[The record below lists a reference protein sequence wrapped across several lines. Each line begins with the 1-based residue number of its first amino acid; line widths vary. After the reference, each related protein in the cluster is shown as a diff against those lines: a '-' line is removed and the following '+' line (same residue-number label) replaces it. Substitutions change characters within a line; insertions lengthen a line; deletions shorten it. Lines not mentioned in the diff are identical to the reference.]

1 MAIVKKIPDTFSST
15 YIYGQFNLITNKFI
29 NIGYLSKVVSFL
41 NSNAKIK
48 FMQKIIFL
56 SFFNFLV
63 FSSYSQGLKGLIKR
77 VTTDTSG
84 GISLNSLKG
93 GGNKDGLSTS
103 TIASGLKEALE
114 IGTQKGANQLASVD
128 GFFKDAAI
136 KILMPDEAKKV
147 EKSLRSVGLGSQVD
161 NTILSMNR
169 AAEDATKSAAPIF
182 VDAIKQMTIEDALG
196 ILKGGDFAATNYLK
210 SKTTNALTQAF
221 RPVIEKSL
229 VKVDATKYWNTLFTN
244 YNQFS
249 AEKINP
255 DLAAYVTEKALAGI
269 FYQVG
274 IEEQKI
280 RKDPMAQT
288 TDLLKKVFGK

>member
-1 MAIVKKIPDTFSST
+1 
-15 YIYGQFNLITNKFI
+15 
-29 NIGYLSKVVSFL
+29 
-41 NSNAKIK
+41 
-48 FMQKIIFL
+48 MQKIIFL

-63 FSSYSQGLKGLIKR
+63 FFSYSQGLKGLIKR
-77 VTTDTSG
+77 VTNDTSG

-114 IGTQKGANQLASVD
+114 IGTQKGANQLSSVD

-136 KILMPDEAKKV
+136 KILMPEEAKKV
-147 EKSLRSVGLGSQVD
+147 ESTLRSMGLGSQVD

-182 VDAIKQMTIEDALG
+182 VDAIKQMTIEDAVG

-210 SKTTNALTQAF
+210 SKTTNALTEAF

-229 VKVDATKYWNTLFTN
+229 LKVDASKYWNTLFTN
-244 YNQFS
+244 YNRFS

-255 DLAAYVTEKALAGI
+255 DLAAYVTEKALVGI
-269 FYQVG
+269 FYQVS